1 MDIKEKLKRISK
13 VFTTKEDDIKST
25 IDKTI
30 KSKYDEEVQEMV
42 KKAILDE
49 SQRLMHFE
57 RKKAVDK
64 LLKQKR
70 KRDISKANRKKAIK
84 SRRK

>member
-49 SQRLMHFE
+49 SQRLMDFE

>member
-42 KKAILDE
+42 KKAILGE
-49 SQRLMHFE
+49 SQRLMDFE